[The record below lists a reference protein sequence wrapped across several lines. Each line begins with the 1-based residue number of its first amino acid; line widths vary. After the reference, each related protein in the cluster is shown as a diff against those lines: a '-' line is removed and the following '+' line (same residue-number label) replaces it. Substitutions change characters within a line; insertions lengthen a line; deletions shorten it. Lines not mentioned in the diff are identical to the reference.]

1 MARLK
6 LTKRTV
12 ESRKVRE
19 NGHIALDTDLP
30 GFGVRVMPRGKR
42 FLLIL
47 YRRHGRTRRD
57 MIGHFGPVTA
67 ENAPREAT
75 RLLGQARGAG
85 EDPASL
91 RDAEQ
96 MAVTVKE
103 LGQRFL
109 NQHVNVRCKPI
120 TQGEYRRSVE
130 LFIDPF
136 FGNQRVRSVRAA
148 DVVELHGSLS
158 HPGDDALDGEGEPG

>member
-12 ESRKVRE
+12 ESLKVRE
-19 NGHIALDTDLP
+19 NGHIALDTDP
-30 GFGVRVMPRGKR
+30 PRLRRARYAEGKA

-109 NQHVNVRCKPI
+109 NQHVNVRCKPT

-130 LFIDPF
+130 LFDQF
-136 FGNQRVRSVRAA
+136 LGNQRVRSVRAA
-148 DVVELHGSLS
+148 DVAELHGSLS
-158 HPGDDALDGEGEPG
+158 HMGDDAPDGEGERR